1 MDTYIFF
8 VFLKWYN
15 INVRIGDYMNKYDIV
30 DKLNELIEKCVIL
43 RRSVLAWD
51 FINPDAMIDSE
62 DFAPLYDEIYHFLNV
77 ILDAD
82 SKYLKYIKT
91 FSRSNVSEWA
101 LGEIQSSLMKIK
113 ESISDGF
120 VTIKMLNMD
129 MATLY

>member
-1 MDTYIFF
+1 
-8 VFLKWYN
+8 
-15 INVRIGDYMNKYDIV
+15 MNKYDIV